1 MKNVLVTGATKGI
14 GKEIALVLS
23 QNYNVYIVGRNETE
37 LNKIVQNTNIKDY
50 IAVDLTSKNACQKV
64 YEKFND
70 IDILI
75 NNAGDYI
82 YKELGKYEEEEI
94 QHLFHI
100 NSVVPFL
107 LTSLYSKQMKN
118 KRWGR
123 IINIGSISAMIGE
136 AGASLYSATKASL
149 TGFAKA
155 AGLELAP
162 YGITVNTVHPGWV
175 DTQLAQNSINS
186 SDFETKE
193 ILETV
198 PQRRFISPNEIA
210 NLVKYLISDDA
221 KGLTG
226 QNINLCA
233 GLTIG

>member
-14 GKEIALVLS
+14 GREIALLLS
-23 QNYNVYIVGRNETE
+23 QNYNVYIAGRNEDE
-37 LNKIVQNTNIKDY
+37 LKKLVQNSNIKDF
-50 IAVDLTSKNACQKV
+50 IAVDLTTEDACQKV
-64 YEKFND
+64 FEKFND
-70 IDILI
+70 VDILI

-82 YKELGKYEEEEI
+82 YKELGEYNEEEI
-94 QHLFHI
+94 KYLFNI
-100 NSVVPFL
+100 NSVVPFW
-107 LTSLYSKQMKN
+107 LTSLYSTQMKN
-118 KRWGR
+118 KKWGR

-136 AGASLYSATKASL
+136 AGASLYSTTKAAL
-149 TGFAKA
+149 TGLAKA

-175 DTQLAQNSINS
+175 DTDLAKNSVDAS
-186 SDFETKE
+186 CFEKE
-193 ILETV
+193 EIIETI
-198 PQRRFISPNEIA
+198 PQRRFIAPNEIA
-210 NLVKYLISDDA
+210 NLVKYLISDEA